1 MVWPAQ
7 SVGATPASR
16 NCGLA
21 VSSVLRTELW
31 KGRSPRQKTS
41 LSLYQLSPGGH
52 QMDWN
57 LADLAVPT
65 VNSDLEALAAPT
77 LALRYETLVRMSRA
91 IGAHRDLK
99 ELFGILTDEL
109 HGVVQFDVIGVSLRD
124 QNSDTF
130 QNYFIDMASRSELVP
145 EEQLMPEETLTLWV
159 YERQEPLL
167 RSTGEME
174 PRYSRLQAI
183 LKRLN
188 IRSTCALPLTTAHRK
203 LGVITFCSKQ
213 VDTYSQNDIR
223 FVSQVTD
230 YIALAFDDALNF
242 AALQRASEELQSKND
257 RLRLLLDVT
266 NQVVSNLELRDLLR
280 AISQDVRRVMQC
292 DYAGLSLQD
301 AENKQLRLYALDFP
315 EGKGFFHEELVY
327 SIEGSPSGTALRTMK
342 PLTLQSPFA
351 AWLDSPIA
359 QTAVREGLKSVCCL
373 PLISRNR
380 AIGVLVLGR
389 LRDDAFRQ
397 ADISFL
403 SQIAN
408 QIALAVENAL
418 AYREIRE
425 LKEQLSKEKLYLQDE
440 IRTEMNFAQIIGNSA
455 SLRRVLKGV
464 GTVAPTDSTV
474 LIYGETGT
482 GKELIARAIH
492 DSSPRSSKPFVKLN
506 CAAIPTG
513 LLESELFGHEKGAFT
528 GAIAQRIG
536 RFEVA
541 NSGTIFLDEIGEI
554 PLELQTKLLRVL
566 QEREFERLGSSRTLR
581 TGARLIAA
589 TNRDLDVMVS
599 EQKFRSDLFFRL
611 NVFPVHVPPLRERE
625 GDIPLLVRHFT
636 QQFSRRMKKV
646 METIP
651 SVTMDA
657 LCRYH
662 WPGNI
667 RELQNVIER
676 AVIVSEGPALSVDVG
691 DLKFPKV
698 SHPEERAAAPNSATN
713 GALHRVLEETERQQ
727 ILKALAQSHWIVAG
741 PNGAAARLG
750 INRSTLQVRIR
761 KLGISRATA

>member
-1 MVWPAQ
+1 
-7 SVGATPASR
+7 VGIR
-16 NCGLA
+16 W
-21 VSSVLRTELW
+21 TEIWLIW
-31 KGRSPRQKTS
+31 WCEIV
-41 LSLYQLSPGGH
+41 GH
-52 QMDWN
+52 DSEIP
-57 LADLAVPT
+57 AVPA
-65 VNSDLEALAAPT
+65 LET
-77 LALRYETLVRMSRA
+77 RFETLVHVSQA
-91 IGAHRDLK
+91 IAAHRDPK
-99 ELFGILTDEL
+99 ELFRVLVNEL
-109 HGVVQFDVIGVSLRD
+109 HRVVQFDFIGVSFRD
-124 QNSDTF
+124 KDSDTF
-130 QNYFIDMASRSELVP
+130 QNYFIDMASGAELIP
-145 EEQLMPEETLTLWV
+145 EEKLTPEETLTLRV
-159 YERQEPLL
+159 YERQEPVL
-167 RSTGEME
+167 RSTNEME
-174 PRYSRLQAI
+174 PSCARLQAI
-183 LKRLN
+183 LKRLY
-188 IRSTCALPLTTAHRK
+188 IRSICALPLTTAHRK
-203 LGVITFCSKQ
+203 LGAITFGSRQ
-213 VDTYSQNDIR
+213 VDTYSPDEVQ
-223 FVSQVTD
+223 FVSEVAG
-230 YIALAFDDALNF
+230 YIALAFDDALNL
-242 AALQRASEELQSKND
+242 AALRRTSEELQSKND

-292 DYAGLSLQD
+292 DYAGLSLPD

-315 EGKGFFHEELVY
+315 GGKGLFHEELVY
-327 SIEGSPSGTALRTMK
+327 SIEGSPSGTAFRSMK

-351 AWLDSPIA
+351 GWLDSPIA
-359 QTAVREGLKSVCCL
+359 QIAVREGLKSVCCL

-380 AIGVLVLGR
+380 AVGVLVLGR
-389 LRDDAFRQ
+389 LRDDAFSQ

-403 SQIAN
+403 SQVAN

-425 LKEQLSKEKLYLQDE
+425 LKEQLSKEKLYLEDE
-440 IRTEMNFAQIIGNSA
+440 IRTEMNLAQIIGNSA

-492 DSSPRSSKPFVKLN
+492 DLSPRSSKPFVKLN

-541 NSGTIFLDEIGEI
+541 DGGTIFLDEIGEI

-581 TGARLIAA
+581 TDARLIAA
-589 TNRDLDVMVS
+589 TNRDLEGMVA

-611 NVFPVHVPPLRERE
+611 NVFPVHVPPLRERQ

-651 SVTMDA
+651 SAAMDA

-676 AVIVSEGPALSVDVG
+676 AVIISAGPVLSIDVG
-691 DLKFPKV
+691 DLKSRKAIHV
-698 SHPEERAAAPNSATN
+698 EERAATPHPTSA
-713 GALHRVLEETERQQ
+713 ALHGILEETQRRH
-727 ILKALAQSHWIVAG
+727 ILDALQHCNWVVAG
-741 PNGAAARLG
+741 PHGAAALLG

-761 KLGISRATA
+761 KLGISRDTG

>member
-1 MVWPAQ
+1 MQWC
-7 SVGATPASR
+7 SI
-16 NCGLA
+16 
-21 VSSVLRTELW
+21 
-31 KGRSPRQKTS
+31 
-41 LSLYQLSPGGH
+41 
-52 QMDWN
+52 
-57 LADLAVPT
+57 
-65 VNSDLEALAAPT
+65 VNNDLEALAAPA
-77 LALRYETLVRMSRA
+77 LAMRYETLVRVSQA
-91 IGAHRDLK
+91 IGAHGDPK
-99 ELFGILTDEL
+99 ELFGILMDEL
-109 HGVVQFDVIGVSLRD
+109 HGVVQFDLIGVSLRD
-124 QNSDTF
+124 QDSDTF
-130 QNYFIDMASRSELVP
+130 KNYFIDMTSRSELIP
-145 EEQLMPEETLTLWV
+145 EEKLTPEETLTLWV
-159 YERQEPLL
+159 YKRQEPLVT
-167 RSTGEME
+167 STDEME
-174 PRYSRLQAI
+174 PRYGRLQAI
-183 LKRLN
+183 LKRLH
-188 IRSTCALPLTTAHRK
+188 ICSICALPLTTAHRK
-203 LGVITFCSKQ
+203 LGAITFGSKQ
-213 VDTYSQNDIR
+213 ADAYSPNDIR
-223 FVSQVTD
+223 FLSQVAD

-242 AALQRASEELQSKND
+242 AALRQASEELQSKND

-266 NQVVSNLELRDLLR
+266 NQVVSNLELRDVLR
-280 AISQDVRRVMQC
+280 TISQDVRRVMQC
-292 DYAGLSLQD
+292 DYAGLSLPEAKNQ
-301 AENKQLRLYALDFP
+301 QLRLYALDFP

-327 SIEGSPSGTALRTMK
+327 SIEGSPSGTAFRTMK

-359 QTAVREGLKSVCCL
+359 QIAVREGLKSVCCL

-389 LRDDAFRQ
+389 LRDDAFSQ

-418 AYREIRE
+418 AYREIRG
-425 LKEQLSKEKLYLQDE
+425 LKEQLSKEKLYLEDE

-492 DSSPRSSKPFVKLN
+492 DLSPRSSKPFVKLN

-541 NSGTIFLDEIGEI
+541 DGGTIFLDEIGEI

-581 TGARLIAA
+581 TDARLIAA
-589 TNRDLDVMVS
+589 TNRDLEAMVA
-599 EQKFRSDLFFRL
+599 EQRFRSDLFFRL
-611 NVFPVHVPPLRERE
+611 NVFPVHVPPLRERQ

-636 QQFSRRMKKV
+636 QQFSRRMNKV

-651 SVTMDA
+651 STTMDA

-676 AVIVSEGPALSVDVG
+676 AVIISAGPVLSIDVG
-691 DLKFPKV
+691 DLKSPKAIHV
-698 SHPEERAAAPNSATN
+698 EERAATSQSPTN
-713 GALHRVLEETERQQ
+713 GALDGILEETERRHILDALQQ
-727 ILKALAQSHWIVAG
+727 CNWVVAG
-741 PNGAAARLG
+741 SRGAAALLG

-761 KLGISRATA
+761 KLGISRGTA